1 MSSAFHDAG
10 NEPRRE
16 GRGGDGAAHD
26 QARASANDGALLPV
40 DTAYLFEV
48 LPDAYLILDGRNVV
62 LHANAKYRAMTGR
75 TLAEV
80 VGRSVYDINQT
91 GSAAQRAARAEWLD
105 ATLRDLAQGE
115 ERLSSLIRYDMTTDG
130 SSAEHYWQVRVS
142 RAPSP
147 PAASSV
153 APGGLLLLQL
163 MDVTNQVVTEE
174 QTRREHAKLRSQA
187 RLRQV
192 LVEEANEELRQNQA
206 RLDEVLAF
214 ARVGAWELD
223 LATGYMVC
231 TDQCKANMGLKPTDI
246 LNEARLFTELIHADD
261 RERVR
266 AAIDASVAARAHFE
280 VEYRV
285 VWADG
290 STHWL
295 MSRGAG
301 RHLGDGSAQS
311 LIGFTIDITA
321 RKTSELRSQAY
332 AAEQQRAREH
342 SDRAVRAM
350 DHFVAAVS
358 HELRSPLH
366 AILWWT
372 TLLQRAKDM
381 AHVERATE
389 VIERN
394 THQLARMV
402 DDLLDSGAIA
412 TGKLSVELRPLD
424 LAALASVVAEDI
436 RVGAESKG
444 LVVRVESSTTA
455 VVLGDESR
463 MRQIVWNL
471 LTNAVKFTDRGSI
484 GLAVAIEASRAVL
497 TVRDTGAGIETEAL
511 ERIFE
516 RFEQARGEGTGRT
529 AGLGLGLWMVKNLV
543 QVHRGTV
550 SAHSDGPGK
559 GALFRVELPLATPD
573 DIRRA
578 AAQD

>member
-1 MSSAFHDAG
+1 VSSAVNDAG
-10 NEPRRE
+10 NDA
-16 GRGGDGAAHD
+16 GNKSGGDA
-26 QARASANDGALLPV
+26 ANDGGNDPTRLPV

-48 LPDAYLILDGRNVV
+48 LPDAYLILDARLIV

-80 VGRSVYDINQT
+80 VGKSVYEINQA
-91 GSAAQRAARAEWLD
+91 GSAAQRRARAEWLD
-105 ATLRDLAQGE
+105 ATLHGLAPGE
-115 ERLSSLIRYDMTTDG
+115 ARLSSLIRYDISTHG
-130 SSAEHYWQVRVS
+130 AFAEHYWQVRAS
-142 RAPSP
+142 RVEAP
-147 PAASSV
+147 PAAASV
-153 APGGLLLLQL
+153 APDGLLLLQV
-163 MDVTNQVVTEE
+163 MDVTTQVVAEE
-174 QTRREHAKLRSQA
+174 HNRREHAKLRSQA

-192 LVEEANEELRQNQA
+192 LVEEANEELRYNQA
-206 RLDEVLAF
+206 RLDEVLSF
-214 ARVGAWELD
+214 ARVGAWEID
-223 LATGYMVC
+223 LATGFMIC
-231 TDQCKANMGLKPTDI
+231 TDQCKANLGLQPTDA
-246 LNEARLFTELIHADD
+246 LDERRLFSELIHEDD

-266 AAIDASVAARAHFE
+266 AAIDASIDARAHFE

-285 VWADG
+285 TWADG
-290 STHWL
+290 SVHWL
-295 MSRGAG
+295 MSRGAA
-301 RHLGDGSAQS
+301 RHLGDGTAQS
-311 LIGFTIDITA
+311 MLGFTIDITA

-444 LVVRVESSTTA
+444 LVVRADSLTPA
-455 VVLGDESR
+455 IVLADESR

-484 GLAVAIEASRAVL
+484 ELAVTLDGARAEL
-497 TVRDTGAGIETEAL
+497 TVRDTGAGIEAEAL

-529 AGLGLGLWMVKNLV
+529 AGLGLGLWMVRNLV

-550 SAHSDGPGK
+550 TAHSDGPGT
-559 GALFRVELPLATPD
+559 GALFRVVLPLATPD

-578 AAQD
+578 AAQR

>member
-1 MSSAFHDAG
+1 MSSAFDNA
-10 NEPRRE
+10 EPNPT
-16 GRGGDGAAHD
+16 H
-26 QARASANDGALLPV
+26 RAANDATRTNTPHAPV

-48 LPDAYLILDGRNVV
+48 LPDAYLILDARNIV
-62 LHANAKYRAMTGR
+62 LHANARYRAMTGR

-80 VGRSVYDINQT
+80 VGKSVYDINQD
-91 GSAAQRAARAEWLD
+91 GSAAQRQARAEWLD
-105 ATLRDLAQGE
+105 ATLRDLAPGE
-115 ERLSSLIRYDMTTDG
+115 ERLSSLIRYDMSTHG
-130 SSAEHYWQVRVS
+130 KFAEHYWQVRAS
-142 RAPSP
+142 RVEAS
-147 PAASSV
+147 AAGD
-153 APGGLLLLQL
+153 ALLLLQV
-163 MDVTNQVVTEE
+163 MDVTKEVAEGEE
-174 QTRREHAKLRSQA
+174 NRRERAKLRSQA

-192 LVEEANEELRQNQA
+192 LVEEANAELRQNQA
-206 RLDEVLAF
+206 QLAEVLSF

-231 TDQCKANMGLKPTDI
+231 TDQCKANMGLQPSDV
-246 LNEARLFTELIHADD
+246 LDQGRLFSELIQADD

-285 VWADG
+285 TWADG
-290 STHWL
+290 SVHWL

-301 RHLGDGSAQS
+301 RHLGDGSAQT

-321 RKTSELRSQAY
+321 RKTSELRSQAF
-332 AAEQQRAREH
+332 AAEQQRAREQ

-394 THQLARMV
+394 TNQLARMV

-424 LAALASVVAEDI
+424 LAALASSVVEDI

-444 LVVRVESSTTA
+444 LVVRAEALTP
-455 VVLGDESR
+455 VLVMADQNR
-463 MRQIVWNL
+463 MRQVMWNL
-471 LTNAVKFTDRGSI
+471 MTNAVKFTERGTVELVVATD
-484 GLAVAIEASRAVL
+484 GAHAVV
-497 TVRDTGAGIETEAL
+497 TVRDTGTGIEEAAL
-511 ERIFE
+511 HRIFE

-529 AGLGLGLWMVKNLV
+529 AGLGLGLWMVRNLV

-550 SAHSDGPGK
+550 TAHSDGPGK
-559 GALFRVELPLATPD
+559 GALFRVELPLAGPD
-573 DIRRA
+573 DLRRA
-578 AAQD
+578 ALQNDGQR